1 MGGTCEGC
9 GGEGQPCCGTTCGS
23 GLTCQSGSCTPCGAR
38 GQICCTDPTVFP
50 YPCEEPNSC
59 VGGTCV
65 ACGYSGE
72 ICCDPASCGTGYM
85 CDEGSNM
92 CVPRTSD

>member
-1 MGGTCEGC
+1 M
-9 GGEGQPCCGTTCGS
+9 
-23 GLTCQSGSCTPCGAR
+23 
-38 GQICCTDPTVFP
+38 FP

-72 ICCDPASCGTGYM
+72 ICCDPVSCGTGFM
-85 CDEGSNM
+85 CDEASNM
-92 CVPRTSD
+92 CVPRTRG